1 MFSLSLKMT
10 FKKKITISKRDC
22 MEQDKK
28 LDCMRVR
35 FMQGKELLETR

>member
-10 FKKKITISKRDC
+10 FKKITISKRDC

-35 FMQGKELLETR
+35 FMQDKELLEIR